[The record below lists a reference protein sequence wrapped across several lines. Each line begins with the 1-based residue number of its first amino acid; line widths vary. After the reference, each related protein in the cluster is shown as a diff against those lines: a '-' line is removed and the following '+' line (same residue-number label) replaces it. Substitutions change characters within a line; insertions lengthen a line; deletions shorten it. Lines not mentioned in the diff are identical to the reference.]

1 MLIEPVSGNTL
12 FESTLMAK
20 SRLKISAKSRRRAID
35 AELAPLYSEEAEREL
50 KRETSKL
57 TNKARV
63 EIVMALVEDVPELGL
78 SAYWLAT
85 GGLVAMKT
93 DSDASIVILS
103 TVISIFHMVKCIQRY
118 RTIKQITKHAEMAGK
133 DPSTSTQCCISGL
146 DDDAKEFKLETYGI
160 KDIDGFMRGNDG
172 FGGKP
177 AV

>member
-118 RTIKQITKHAEMAGK
+118 RTIKQITKHAQR
-133 DPSTSTQCCISGL
+133 DPSSSTQCCISGL
-146 DDDAKEFKLETYGI
+146 DDDAKEFKLEKYGI
-160 KDIDGFMRGNDG
+160 KGIDGIMRGNEG
-172 FGGKP
+172 FRP
-177 AV
+177 DRH